1 MKVKNITKFL
11 EEQYPIENASDF
23 DIPKL
28 GLQIGSFDHEVTN
41 IMLALDLTIEVVEE
55 AISKNAN
62 LIIVHH
68 PFIFNPLQKI
78 HFDSSVGKIL
88 SLMFKHQI
96 SLYAMHTNLDVG
108 LHGVNDT
115 LATKLQFIDYKPSI
129 ENVMKDNFIRYGNIQ
144 PQTLGE
150 YALIVKS
157 SLELTGV
164 RVVGD
169 LEKVIKKVAVIG
181 GSGGQIEQINRAIAL
196 GCDLLVT
203 GEVSHHVAHYAITN
217 DFSIIEVSHGVE
229 RFVFENLAKLLQD
242 NFRTIK
248 VLESNA
254 NVDPFVVV

>member
-11 EEQYPIENASDF
+11 EEQYPIENASDL
-23 DIPKL
+23 IYL
-28 GLQIGSFDHEVTN
+28 NWLQIGSFDHEVTN

-68 PFIFNPLQKI
+68 PFIFNPLQNT
-78 HFDSSVGKIL
+78 FWFFCREDL
-88 SLMFKHQI
+88 SLMFKHRF
-96 SLYAMHTNLDVG
+96 LYAMHTIDVG
-108 LHGVNDT
+108 LYGVNDT

-203 GEVSHHVAHYAITN
+203 GEVNHHVAHYAITS